1 MRLLPD
7 LLRRL
12 VPALAVVFALSGVA
26 ACSDDPDVVSSDADD
41 AAADEEDQDAPV
53 DGGEDDGTDSEDSE
67 TDAPETDETDET
79 DTGADDAET
88 DGPETDETGAE
99 TDEATPGTGSVE
111 PTPDPVQ
118 SVPDE
123 LAPYCNASYAMSESP
138 GLGMDDGPEET
149 RAFYEGLIDSLDE
162 LLVLAPAELEPDL
175 RTVRENFSEVLRIL
189 EEADWDLDAGF
200 AAVGE
205 WADDPEI
212 ADAMDAAI
220 DRLEDYDEDVCGIT
234 Y

>member
-1 MRLLPD
+1 MRPLPD

-12 VPALAVVFALSGVA
+12 LPALAAVLALAVVT
-26 ACSDDPDVVSSDADD
+26 ACSDDPDVTSTTTDD
-41 AAADEEDQDAPV
+41 VPAAEGDQD
-53 DGGEDDGTDSEDSE
+53 DSE
-67 TDAPETDETDET
+67 TGDTETDDTETDDTET
-79 DTGADDAET
+79 TT
-88 DGPETDETGAE
+88 TT
-99 TDEATPGTGSVE
+99 SVA

-123 LAPYCNASYAMSESP
+123 LVPYCNASYAMSESP

-149 RAFYEGLIDSLDE
+149 QAFYEGLIDALDE
-162 LLVLAPAELEPDL
+162 LLTVAPAELEPDL
-175 RTVRENFSEVLRIL
+175 LTVQDNFSEVLRIL
-189 EEADWDLDAGF
+189 AEADWDLDAGF

-205 WADDPEI
+205 WAEDPAV

-220 DRLEDYDEDVCGIT
+220 GRLEAFDEDVCGIT